1 MKPYELSHNRNV
13 YYGSYQYEMNKL
25 VIETMFTRND
35 EEQEVEV
42 DSFSDSEVFQRVYQL
57 LVKEKFD
64 EIEEEK
70 EELIKERS
78 GMFGRRFI
86 TEENQAL

>member
-42 DSFSDSEVFQRVYQL
+42 DSLNDSEVWQRIYQL
-57 LVKEKFD
+57 L
-64 EIEEEK
+64 EK
-70 EELIKERS
+70 ETSDEKLTDEELKAEMGYSVAEDKAEERRK
-78 GMFGRRFI
+78 F
-86 TEENQAL
+86 